1 MWILTLL
8 LLIFILGL
16 IILVHEFGHFI
27 TAKKSGVHI
36 YEFSIGMGP
45 LIKTHKGKD
54 GINYNIRAFPIGGF
68 VSMAGEVYEDDES
81 KKLKKE
87 DFMCNKKWYQRVIIL
102 AAGVF
107 NNFVLAIIVL
117 FIMALIWGADSLT
130 PKVEKTLPYYP
141 ASSTNLQK
149 GDIIT
154 AINGHK
160 VKSWDVAK
168 IYLVMEDDDNIYDIE
183 VKHQNG
189 KKEIIPIRATV
200 EKDNFYNIK
209 IDYEEKDKEDAI
221 FSIVSLEETNNYA
234 LITSDGESTTL
245 TANLKSEN
253 NDTKTY
259 EIVSDNTKEEI
270 EIANTKDENEFKI
283 IIKDGDKNV
292 KATMTKERETGK
304 MGINIEQKTERGFF
318 ASIKYAFARFT
329 SLISSMWITVV
340 NLFTGKIALSNLS
353 GPVGIYQAVGTSM
366 AAGVKYVVYLIALL
380 SINVG
385 LINILPIPAF
395 DGGRIFFLI
404 IEKIKGSPV
413 NQKFENWCHTIF
425 FFLLI
430 LLMIYIT
437 IFDIIRF

>member
-1 MWILTLL
+1 MWFLTLI
-8 LLIFILGL
+8 LLIFILGI

-27 TAKKSGVHI
+27 TAKKAGVHI

-45 LIKTHKGKD
+45 IIKTHKGKD

-68 VSMAGEVYEDDES
+68 VSMAGEVYEDDDSE
-81 KKLKKE
+81 KLKKE

-107 NNFVLAIIVL
+107 NNFVLAIVVL
-117 FIMALIWGADSLT
+117 FVMGLIWGAESLE
-130 PKVEKTLPYYP
+130 PKIDKVLPYYP
-141 ASSTNLQK
+141 ASETNIKK
-149 GDIIT
+149 GDLIT

-168 IYLVMEDDDNIYDIE
+168 IYLVMEEDDNIYDIT
-183 VKHQNG
+183 VKHSDG
-189 KKEIIPIRATV
+189 KEETIPIRATT
-200 EKDNFYNIK
+200 EEDNINSIQISYEDKDP
-209 IDYEEKDKEDAI
+209 EVLSA
-221 FSIVSLEETNNYA
+221 VPLENNNYA
-234 LITSDGESTTL
+234 LVSEEGKAQVASIT
-245 TANLKSEN
+245 LKSEDGN
-253 NDTKTY
+253 KKVY
-259 EIVSDNTKEEI
+259 EVISDNVTKEVELV
-270 EIANTKDENEFKI
+270 ENEKENTI
-283 IIKDGDKNV
+283 TIKENGNV
-292 KATMTKERETGK
+292 TKATIEKAQENGK
-304 MGINIEQKTERGFF
+304 LGLNIEEKTEKGFF

-353 GPVGIYQAVGTSM
+353 GPVGIYQAVGMSA
-366 AAGVKYVVYLIALL
+366 AAGIKYVVYLIALL

-425 FFLLI
+425 FILLM